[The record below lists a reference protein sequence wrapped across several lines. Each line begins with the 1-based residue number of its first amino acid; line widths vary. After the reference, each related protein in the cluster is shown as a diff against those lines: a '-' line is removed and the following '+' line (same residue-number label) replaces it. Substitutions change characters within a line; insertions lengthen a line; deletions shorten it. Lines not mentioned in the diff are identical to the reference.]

1 MFWGDS
7 FAYFY
12 MAAGSGNYGT
22 IRRRS
27 TIGNLS
33 MGDKLVGMVWS
44 GPISARLEVWLAS
57 DLVTG
62 TGTGTGNTGT
72 GRVSGSKCGI
82 GLMLLRW
89 PI

>member
-1 MFWGDS
+1 MFSGDS
-7 FAYFY
+7 FADFY
-12 MAAGSGNYGT
+12 MAASAGNYGT

-27 TIGNLS
+27 TMRNLS
-33 MGDKLVGMVWS
+33 MDDKLVGMVRS

-57 DLVTG
+57 DLA

-72 GRVSGSKCGI
+72 GRVSGNKCGI
-82 GLMLLRW
+82 GLMLVRW

>member
-1 MFWGDS
+1 MFLGDS

-12 MAAGSGNYGT
+12 MAASSGNYGT

-27 TIGNLS
+27 TIRNLS
-33 MGDKLVGMVWS
+33 MDDKLVGMVWS
-44 GPISARLEVWLAS
+44 GPISARLEVRLAS
-57 DLVTG
+57 DLA

-72 GRVSGSKCGI
+72 GRVSGNKCSI